1 MREHVIDG
9 GIGFFHE
16 ASAGL
21 RFGMTFHFDTNP
33 EFIVE
38 RMQLVGKVQ
47 EDACKII
54 ETHVENQRDS
64 LTSKGLTRI
73 AYDPTSHP
81 RTTEVLAPQAINRA
95 LSWAAQPSA
104 KET

>member
-9 GIGFFHE
+9 GIGYFHE

-21 RFGMTFHFDTNP
+21 RFGITFQFDTNP
-33 EFIVE
+33 ELVVE
-38 RMQLVGKVQ
+38 RMQLVGTVR
-47 EDACKII
+47 EDACEII
-54 ETHVENQRDS
+54 ETLVKNEKDS
-64 LTSKGLTRI
+64 LTSTGLTRI

-81 RTTEVLAPQAINRA
+81 QTTEVLAPQAIDRA
-95 LSWAAQPSA
+95 LTWAAQPSA